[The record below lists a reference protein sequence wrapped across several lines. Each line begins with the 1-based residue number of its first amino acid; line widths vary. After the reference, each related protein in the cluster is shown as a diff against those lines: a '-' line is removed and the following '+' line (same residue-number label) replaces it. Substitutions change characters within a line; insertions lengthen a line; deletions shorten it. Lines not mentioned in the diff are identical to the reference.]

1 MLFLILEGCSTAV
14 IAQHLR
20 TTEAAAGTKLKN
32 LLSKIG
38 VENRTQAVVWALA
51 AFRQFS
57 ATRRGSV

>member
-1 MLFLILEGCSTAV
+1 VF
-14 IAQHLR
+14 AQHLR